1 MSALSSFT
9 DQVRGQLST
18 GFGILRS
25 RLFGANNERLDFL
38 MDSFYKLSAPQQSA
52 VFAGLVGVVT
62 LFVLSALV
70 LYFSQVASL
79 NRELSMSLAARH
91 ELEAF
96 RGDFSRENQRFERLT
111 TQLKNRTDDLRMK
124 PFFEKIGID
133 QGVQIEGL
141 TEQRMPLPEDNAL
154 SKAAFQSVKV
164 DLRVNNISIPK
175 LLNFMMEI
183 EKANNFI
190 RIRDLQI
197 RGRFGTRLYFD
208 GTISARGYASR

>member
-1 MSALSSFT
+1 LSALSNFG
-9 DQVRGQLST
+9 DQIRGQVLT
-18 GFGILRS
+18 GVGIVRS

-52 VFAGLVGVVT
+52 VFAGLVGIVT

-70 LYFSQVASL
+70 LYFSQVAGL

-91 ELEAF
+91 ELEAL
-96 RGDFSRENQRFERLT
+96 RGDFARENQRFEKLT
-111 TQLKNRTDDLRMK
+111 EQLKNRTRDLRMK
-124 PFFEKIGID
+124 PFFEKIGND

-141 TEQRMPLPEDNAL
+141 TEQRVPLPDDNAL
-154 SKAAFQSVKV
+154 ARAEFQAVKV

-175 LLNFMMEI
+175 MLNFMMEI

-208 GTISARGYASR
+208 GTITARGYASR

>member
-1 MSALSSFT
+1 
-9 DQVRGQLST
+9 
-18 GFGILRS
+18 
-25 RLFGANNERLDFL
+25 
-38 MDSFYKLSAPQQSA
+38 
-52 VFAGLVGVVT
+52 VT

-70 LYFSQVASL
+70 LYFSQVAGL

-91 ELEAF
+91 ELEAL
-96 RGDFSRENQRFERLT
+96 RGDFARENQRFEKLT
-111 TQLKNRTDDLRMK
+111 EQLKNRTRDLRMK
-124 PFFEKIGID
+124 PFFEKIGND

-141 TEQRMPLPEDNAL
+141 TEQRVPLPDDNAL
-154 SKAAFQSVKV
+154 ARAEFQAVKV

-175 LLNFMMEI
+175 MLNFMMEI

-208 GTISARGYASR
+208 GTITARGYASR

>member
-9 DQVRGQLST
+9 DQIRGQLST

-25 RLFGANNERLDFL
+25 RVFGANNERLDFL

-91 ELEAF
+91 ELEAL
-96 RGDFSRENQRFERLT
+96 RSDFARENQRFERLT
-111 TQLKNRTDDLRMK
+111 SQLRNRTSDLRMK

-141 TEQRMPLPEDNAL
+141 TDQRVPLPEDNAL

-208 GTISARGYASR
+208 GQITARGYASR